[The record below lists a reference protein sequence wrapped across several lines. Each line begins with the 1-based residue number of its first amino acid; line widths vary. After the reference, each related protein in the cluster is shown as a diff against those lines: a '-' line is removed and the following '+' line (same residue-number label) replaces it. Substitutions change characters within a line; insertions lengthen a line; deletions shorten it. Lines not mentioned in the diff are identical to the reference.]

1 MIPAQRTL
9 KYAFV
14 VAAILYLTPLISDV
28 ACATGIIRH
37 EQVVVEFD
45 EPLAGA
51 AKEVARIYPDI
62 KGALEGT
69 FTWRVDFIPVIRL
82 VRNSEDFRSVVGNGP
97 FVALAMPARDL
108 IVIDYSRMKH
118 LLTLDTT
125 LRHEMCHLMLHRNIP
140 TAGLPRWLDEGVCQW
155 VSAGMSELM
164 IDAGKTDLEGAMLAE
179 QLLPLS
185 QLSTTF
191 PADASSLSLVY
202 QQSRSVID
210 YIDNE
215 FGSSRLLTL
224 LEYLREGVSL
234 EEASQRS
241 LSLSVVELE
250 RKWHDHLKKRI
261 TWITYV
267 SNNVHEILFLLGGA
281 LTIFGFVRIMRRR
294 RAYVDKDGEDTAEEH
309 GAARSLRELEGSEN
323 DDGKKG

>member
-1 MIPAQRTL
+1 MIPARRTL

-14 VAAILYLTPLISDV
+14 VAAILYLTPLTSDL
-28 ACATGIIRH
+28 ADATGIIRR

-45 EPLAGA
+45 ESLAGA

-82 VRNSEDFRSVVGNGP
+82 VRNSEDFRSMVGNGL
-97 FVALAMPARDL
+97 FVALAMPAKDL
-108 IVIDYSRMKH
+108 IVIDYSRMKN
-118 LLTLDTT
+118 LLSLDTT

-164 IDAGKTDLEGAMLAE
+164 IDAGKTDLEGAILAE

-191 PADASSLSLVY
+191 PADASSLSLAY

-224 LEYLREGVSL
+224 LDHLREGLSL
-234 EEASQRS
+234 EEAFVKS
-241 LSLSVVELE
+241 LTVSAVELE
-250 RKWHDHLKKRI
+250 RKWHDYLKKRI

-267 SNNVHEILFLLGGA
+267 SDNIYEILFVLGGL
-281 LTIFGFVRIMRRR
+281 LTIYGFVRIIRRK
-294 RAYVDKDGEDTAEEH
+294 RAYKDEDDEDNTGEH
-309 GAARSLRELEGSEN
+309 GSARSLRLLKTSEREN
-323 DDGKKG
+323 DKED